1 MATPDRKNTPFLLLR
16 TPRTGAYLGRRLRM
30 QVNMGKTKDDNISD
44 ILLPK
49 GVETPKP
56 MKTPG
61 YSVPEQEEDD
71 RVHMEDCLQRFLVR
85 LIDQPDEI
93 LEMLSHAQ
101 YTTWDSF
108 TMMDV
113 DEIPGLT
120 FP

>member
-1 MATPDRKNTPFLLLR
+1 M
-16 TPRTGAYLGRRLRM
+16 
-30 QVNMGKTKDDNISD
+30 
-44 ILLPK
+44 
-49 GVETPKP
+49 PKP
-56 MKTPG
+56 METPR

-71 RVHMEDCLQRFLVR
+71 GVHMEDQLQRFLVR

-101 YTTWDSF
+101 CTTWDSF
-108 TMMDV
+108 MMMDV